1 VRGSNSLLEKRVY
14 QFGEFRLD
22 TAERVLT
29 RAGCS
34 VSLAP
39 KALDVLIALVENRGH
54 IVEKEELM
62 RQVWPGIFVEENS
75 LAFNISV
82 LRKALGE
89 SSASPRYIETVP
101 KRGYRFIADVDVMDV
116 SATETPSAPVIAKQ
130 SGNGVSRAPR
140 TAVRPLLAVAVV
152 LGVAAIA
159 FLTFLLRP
167 RQTLTARDTIVLAD
181 FVNQTGDPVFDGTLR
196 QGMAIQLEQ
205 SPFVSLVSEERIRHT
220 LRLMNQSPDASLSPA
235 LARQVCERTGSAAV
249 VEGSIASLGSS
260 YVLALQAKM
269 CGTGESLDNQQ
280 AQVRRKEDVLDALS
294 RMARRFRSRIGESLP
309 SLRQRDMPLIEVT
322 TPSLEALKAYSASIR
337 AGYAHGCAASVPFA
351 KLAVELDPQ
360 FAMAHSHLGRCYAN
374 LGESVLAAESIRKA
388 YELRKRASDREQF
401 YITVNYQRQV
411 PGNLQKARE
420 AAELWAQT
428 YPRDATSHGTLGGTI
443 DQGLGRYAEA
453 IEEAQKAITLDPD
466 MAPGYVALGFA
477 DLYVER
483 PADAARAVQRA
494 TERNLSTPDLLLLG
508 FYNAFLRND
517 KPGMERAAAG
527 GRGRAG
533 AEDAICHS
541 RALWLARSGQL
552 RLAREISRRAIELAL
567 EADQRQRAATY
578 ESAAAIWE
586 AFLGN
591 ASAARQKATEAL
603 SRSVGRD
610 VEYSAAF
617 ALALAGDCARSQVL
631 AVDLEKRFPEDTFV
645 RINYLPALRGL
656 LVLKSREPARAI
668 AQLETAVPAELA
680 VPGIS
685 IFAFF
690 GALYPAYVRGE
701 AFMALHQGLQAAAE
715 FRKFLDHPGIVLA
728 DPAGAIARL
737 ELARALVMSGDDTK
751 AATAYED
758 FLALWNDA
766 DPDIPLLKQA
776 RSEYR
781 KLLENSRRRTDLEL
795 NSNENGR
802 EKSR

>member
-1 VRGSNSLLEKRVY
+1 MY

-22 TAERVLT
+22 VAERVLT
-29 RAGCS
+29 RTGCA

-39 KALDVLIALVENRGH
+39 KALDVLIALVEKRGH

-62 RQVWPGIFVEENS
+62 RRVWPDTFVEENS
-75 LAFNISV
+75 VAFNISV
-82 LRKALGE
+82 LRKTLGE

-101 KRGYRFIADVDVMDV
+101 KRGYRFIADVSDV
-116 SATETPSAPVIAKQ
+116 SATETPEIAEP
-130 SGNGVSRAPR
+130 SEESVGTRR
-140 TAVRPLLAVAVV
+140 RMAVRPVLFLAAGLAVTVI
-152 LGVAAIA
+152 AALA
-159 FLTFLLRP
+159 FLLRP
-167 RQTLTARDTIVLAD
+167 RQTLTPRDTIVLAD

-196 QGMAIQLEQ
+196 QGMTIPLEQ
-205 SPFVSLVSEERIRHT
+205 SPFVSVVSDERIRHT
-220 LRLMNQSPDASLSPA
+220 LRLMNRAPDTFLTPA

-260 YVLALQAKM
+260 YVLALEAKM
-269 CGTGESLDNQQ
+269 CGSGELLDNQQ
-280 AQVRRKEDVLDALS
+280 VQAKRKEDVLDALS

-309 SLRQRDMPLIEVT
+309 SLRQHDMPLIEVT
-322 TPSLEALKAYSASIR
+322 TPSLEALKAYTASIR
-337 AGYAHGCAASVPFA
+337 AGYAHGCAASVPFG
-351 KLAVELDPQ
+351 KLAAELDPQ

-401 YITVNYQRQV
+401 YITVNYQRGV
-411 PGNLQKARE
+411 PGNQQKARE

-477 DLYVER
+477 DLYAER
-483 PADAARAVQRA
+483 PADAAHALQRA
-494 TERNLSTPDLLLLG
+494 SELNLTTPDLLLLE
-508 FYNAFLRND
+508 FYTAFLRND
-517 KPGMERAAAG
+517 KAGMERAASRA
-527 GRGRAG
+527 RGRAG

-541 RALWLARSGQL
+541 QALGLARSGKL
-552 RLAREISRRAIELAL
+552 TAAREMSRHAVELAL
-567 EADQRQRAATY
+567 EADQRERAATY

-591 ASAARQKATEAL
+591 GSAARQKATEAL

-645 RINYLPALRGL
+645 RVNYLPALRGL
-656 LVLKSREPARAI
+656 LALKNREPARAI
-668 AQLETAVPAELA
+668 AQLQTAVPAELA

-701 AFMALHQGLQAAAE
+701 ALMALHQGLQAAAE
-715 FRKFLDHPGIVLA
+715 FRKFLDHPGMVLA
-728 DPAGAIARL
+728 DPASAIARV
-737 ELARALVMSGDDTK
+737 ELARALVMSGDQTK
-751 AATAYED
+751 AAGTYED
-758 FLALWNDA
+758 FLALWNNA

-781 KLLENSRRRTDLEL
+781 KLLEKRLTTN
-795 NSNENGR
+795 
-802 EKSR
+802 